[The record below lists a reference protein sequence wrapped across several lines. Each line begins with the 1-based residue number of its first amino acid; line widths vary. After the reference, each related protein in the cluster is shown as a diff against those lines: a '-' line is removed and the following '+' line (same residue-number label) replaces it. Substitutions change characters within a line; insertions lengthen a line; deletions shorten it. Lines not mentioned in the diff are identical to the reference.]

1 MRTVLINPP
10 LVLQRGDFLGS
21 GIPYMPHGLAYLAA
35 ALKRHG
41 FGVLVVD
48 LFGEDPFSGTRMGA
62 AVLQGKG
69 VSAALKGECRDADA
83 VFIYARS
90 VMEFDA
96 LVEIIRFLRRD
107 GVKASIIV
115 FENAQA
121 VIGGALSLASREL
134 FDAGCEYLIVGDPE
148 EAAVE
153 LLGSIREKRGIGPI
167 RGVIARDAKTGAESE
182 QRGAIADLD
191 TLQYPAWEEFPLENY
206 WRLSYA
212 HGPMSGRYLA
222 LLTSRGCPYRC
233 AFCAVP
239 QTNRGVWRAR
249 SPENVVGEMA
259 EFQVRFGVS
268 EFHWEDLNPTVDRM
282 RVAGICEGMIRRGL
296 EVTWKLVSGTKIE
309 TLDEGTIRL
318 MARAGCR
325 YISFSPESG
334 SPRVLKAMEKTFDFA
349 HGLAMTRVMRTIG
362 IRSQAC
368 FVIGFPRETA
378 EDREDSA
385 VYARELVSAGVDELA
400 FFIMT
405 PIPGAPAYG
414 TLQWYDSLSQLS
426 FSPAWRK
433 DFKTLSRWRRA
444 HYLRFLFVK
453 TIRSPHRVLRQCANF
468 LRRRFETKMEM
479 TPYRAIHQWRIWRRA
494 AARG

>member
-1 MRTVLINPP
+1 
-10 LVLQRGDFLGS
+10 
-21 GIPYMPHGLAYLAA
+21 
-35 ALKRHG
+35 
-41 FGVLVVD
+41 
-48 LFGEDPFSGTRMGA
+48 
-62 AVLQGKG
+62 
-69 VSAALKGECRDADA
+69 
-83 VFIYARS
+83 
-90 VMEFDA
+90 MEFDA

-107 GVKASIIV
+107 GVKASVIAL
-115 FENAQA
+115 ENAQA
-121 VIGGALSLASREL
+121 VIGGALSLVSREL
-134 FDAGCEYLIVGDPE
+134 FDAGCDYLIVGDPE

-153 LLGSIREKRGIGPI
+153 LLRSIREGRGTGSIP
-167 RGVIARDAKTGAESE
+167 GVVGSGAECGTGE
-182 QRGAIADLD
+182 GDRAVVANLD
-191 TLQYPAWEEFPLENY
+191 TLPYPAWEEFPLGNY
-206 WRLSYA
+206 WRLRYA

-259 EFQVRFGVS
+259 EFQSRLGVS

-296 EVTWKLVSGTKIE
+296 EVAWKLVSGTKIE

-334 SPRVLKAMEKTFDFA
+334 SPRVLRAMDKTFDFA
-349 HGLAMTRVMRTIG
+349 HGLAMTRVMRKTG

-368 FVIGFPRETA
+368 FVIGFPGETE

-385 VYARELVSAGVDELA
+385 VYAKELVSAGVDELA

-405 PIPGAPAYG
+405 PIPGAPAYNLLRG
-414 TLQWYDSLSQLS
+414 YDSPSQLS
-426 FSPAWRK
+426 FSPSWRK
-433 DFKTLSRWRRA
+433 DFETLSSWRRA
-444 HYLRFLFVK
+444 HYLRFLLEKAV
-453 TIRSPHRVLRQCANF
+453 RSPHRVLRQCVNF

-494 AARG
+494 AARS